1 MEFKIFKY
9 SWHFGNHSWTGTE
22 QWKFWVVQG
31 VCSQL
36 RLNRTILCLL
46 VLALIMWTRVILQSS
61 YEKTQMNFSANPI
74 FTAIF
79 SPPYMVFFVFFFFCF
94 FFLVC
99 VCVWSCYLKWPS
111 CIVLKFCLV
120 FLSTRLWYLTEK
132 LCVFDK
138 LNSGLSYND
147 AGHEFNINE
156 PTIYIK

>member
-94 FFLVC
+94 FFFGVC
-99 VCVWSCYLKWPS
+99 VCVILLFKMAFMHSAE
-111 CIVLKFCLV
+111 VLSSVPKHKTV
-120 FLSTRLWYLTEK
+120 ISYRK
-132 LCVFDK
+132 IMCVW
-138 LNSGLSYND
+138 
-147 AGHEFNINE
+147 
-156 PTIYIK
+156 